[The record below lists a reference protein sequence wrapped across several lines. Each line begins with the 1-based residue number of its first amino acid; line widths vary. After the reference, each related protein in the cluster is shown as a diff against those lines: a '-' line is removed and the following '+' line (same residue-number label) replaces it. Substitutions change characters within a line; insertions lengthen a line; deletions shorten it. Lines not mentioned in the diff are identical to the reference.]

1 MLGWLSALL
10 LLAALAPCPGLRI
23 PPHHPHVR
31 CYSAG
36 ELGDGEA
43 PAQLLGRSLR
53 WDHYVPVQL
62 VPQLER
68 VQEATEGHP
77 RRHRRHRQPTCPA
90 LQLRSGLRSEP
101 NERSISPWRYR
112 IDEDENRYP
121 RKLAFAECLC
131 SGCVDVKTGRET
143 TSLNSVAIHQTM
155 MVLRRKPCPRPA
167 GPGLVTFEVDYIR
180 VPVGCTCVLPRTA
193 R

>member
-1 MLGWLSALL
+1 MRGW
-10 LLAALAPCPGLRI
+10 LAALAVLAALGQCRALRRSGPGSGLSA
-23 PPHHPHVR
+23 VR
-31 CYSAG
+31 CFSGA
-36 ELGDGEA
+36 ELGPEA

-53 WDHYVPVQL
+53 WDRHVSVQL

-68 VQEATEGHP
+68 GEAAGA
-77 RRHRRHRQPTCPA
+77 RRRRRQRPPGCPA
-90 LQLRSGLRSEP
+90 LSVRAGLRGEHH
-101 NERSISPWRYR
+101 ERSISPWRYR
-112 IDEDENRYP
+112 IDEDEDRYP

-155 MVLRRKPCPRPA
+155 LVLRRKPCPRPA
-167 GPGLVTFEVDYIR
+167 APGLVALEVDYIR
-180 VPVGCTCVLPRTA
+180 VPVGCTCVLPRTV

>member
-1 MLGWLSALL
+1 M
-10 LLAALAPCPGLRI
+10 CV
-23 PPHHPHVR
+23 PP
-31 CYSAG
+31 
-36 ELGDGEA
+36 
-43 PAQLLGRSLR
+43 
-53 WDHYVPVQL
+53 
-62 VPQLER
+62 
-68 VQEATEGHP
+68 ATTTH
-77 RRHRRHRQPTCPA
+77 
-90 LQLRSGLRSEP
+90 S
-101 NERSISPWRYR
+101 

-167 GPGLVTFEVDYIR
+167 SPGLVTFEVDYIR
-180 VPVGCTCVLPRTA
+180 VPVGCTCVLPRTG

>member
-1 MLGWLSALL
+1 QGWLC
-10 LLAALAPCPGLRI
+10 ALAVLAVLGQCRGLRR
-23 PPHHPHVR
+23 PAGGSAHSAVR
-31 CYSAG
+31 CYSGA
-36 ELGDGEA
+36 ELGDEA

-53 WDHYVPVQL
+53 WDRHVSVQL

-68 VQEATEGHP
+68 LERARRL
-77 RRHRRHRQPTCPA
+77 RRHRPHACPA
-90 LQLRSGLRSEP
+90 LSLRAGLRSEP
-101 NERSISPWRYR
+101 HERSISPWRYR

-143 TSLNSVAIHQTM
+143 TSLNSVTIHQTM
-155 MVLRRKPCPRPA
+155 LVLRRKPCPRPA
-167 GPGLVTFEVDYIR
+167 GPGLVALEVDYIR
-180 VPVGCTCVLPRTA
+180 VPVGCTCVLPRTV

>member
-1 MLGWLSALL
+1 QGWLGALTL
-10 LLAALAPCPGLRI
+10 LSTLVLCHSLRRLPH
-23 PPHHPHVR
+23 PPHGH

-36 ELGDGEA
+36 DLRDGES
-43 PAQLLGRSLR
+43 PARLLGRSVR
-53 WDHYVPVQL
+53 WDHFVPVQL

-68 VQEATEGHP
+68 LQEAPEQP
-77 RRHRRHRQPTCPA
+77 RRQRRHQQRLCPA
-90 LQLRSGLRSEP
+90 LQPRAQLRSEH

-143 TSLNSVAIHQTM
+143 SSLNSVPIHQTM

-167 GPGLVTFEVDYIR
+167 AHGLVTFEVDYIR
-180 VPVGCTCVLPRTA
+180 VPVGCTCVLPRTT

>member
-1 MLGWLSALL
+1 QGWLRALALL
-10 LLAALAPCPGLRI
+10 AVLGQCRGLRR
-23 PPHHPHVR
+23 PGPGSPLSAVR
-31 CYSAG
+31 CYSGA
-36 ELGDGEA
+36 ELGDA
-43 PAQLLGRSLR
+43 VPAQLLARSLR
-53 WDHYVPVQL
+53 WARRVPVQL

-68 VQEATEGHP
+68 IEAGGARRQ
-77 RRHRRHRQPTCPA
+77 RRHRPHCPA
-90 LQLRSGLRSEP
+90 LSLRAGIRSEP
-101 NERSISPWRYR
+101 HERSISPWRYR

-143 TSLNSVAIHQTM
+143 TSLNSVTIHQTM
-155 MVLRRKPCPRPA
+155 LVLRRKPCPRPA
-167 GPGLVTFEVDYIR
+167 GAGLVALEVDYIR

>member
-1 MLGWLSALL
+1 QGW
-10 LLAALAPCPGLRI
+10 LAALALLAVLGQCRGLRRSGGGS
-23 PPHHPHVR
+23 PHTAVR
-31 CYSAG
+31 CYSGA
-36 ELGDGEA
+36 ELGDEG
-43 PAQLLGRSLR
+43 PAQFVARSLR
-53 WDHYVPVQL
+53 WDRHVPVQL

-68 VQEATEGHP
+68 LEARRL
-77 RRHRRHRQPTCPA
+77 RRHRPHACPA
-90 LQLRSGLRSEP
+90 LSLRAGLRSEAH
-101 NERSISPWRYR
+101 ERSISPWRYR

-143 TSLNSVAIHQTM
+143 TSLNSVTIHQTM
-155 MVLRRKPCPRPA
+155 LVLRRKPCPRPA
-167 GPGLVTFEVDYIR
+167 GTGLVTLEVDYIR

>member
-1 MLGWLSALL
+1 QGWLGALALL
-10 LLAALAPCPGLRI
+10 AVLALCHCLRRPGV
-23 PPHHPHVR
+23 PPHPPALR

-43 PAQLLGRSLR
+43 PAHLLARSLR
-53 WDHYVPVQL
+53 WARAAPVQL

-68 VQEATEGHP
+68 LQEVTAGH
-77 RRHRRHRQPTCPA
+77 RHRRHHRACPA
-90 LQLRSGLRSEP
+90 LQLRAGLRSEP

-143 TSLNSVAIHQTM
+143 SSLNSVAIHQNM

-167 GPGLVTFEVDYIR
+167 SHGLVTFEVDYIR
-180 VPVGCTCVLPRTA
+180 VPVGCTCVLPRTG